1 MPVLYGIG
9 ILLSGA
15 FVVTWFPLAFKAW
28 WRLGGS
34 VAIHRIMD
42 HSGLQLCVLL
52 AFSMVLHDI
61 TNSGIE
67 SPSGPWAVLGRII
80 LISGIDLIVA
90 IRAAR
95 WFHLLWVHRKDRD
108 HGAAVLSG
116 VSRQLEEPQS
126 SP

>member
-28 WRLGGS
+28 LRLGGN

-61 TNSGIE
+61 TQSGIE
-67 SPSGPWAVLGRII
+67 SPPGPWAALGRVI

-95 WFHLLWVHRKDRD
+95 WFRLVWVHRDDRN

-116 VSRQLEEPQS
+116 VSKQLEDTGTS
-126 SP
+126 T